1 MLPDWPAHFF
11 DSARAFLSA
20 SDGYSPPPATPIVA
34 SVLSPRSSLSRSS
47 RSGDGKKSKQS
58 AKPDLFEWICAEC
71 VHGKNEVVEQQYLSS
86 RRDAATSS
94 DFLSDSQEA
103 GALDIAALAE
113 VSWVHE
119 FLDRQVLVWWQDDGC
134 CYRGTVS
141 AYDPLS
147 RRHRVSYDDGEW
159 EFIDLATES
168 VLYILNG
175 AENMDANTS
184 QSCMKN
190 KSSSSNQ
197 SPTVDLAPPHKR
209 TKRF

>member
-1 MLPDWPAHFF
+1 M
-11 DSARAFLSA
+11 
-20 SDGYSPPPATPIVA
+20 
-34 SVLSPRSSLSRSS
+34 
-47 RSGDGKKSKQS
+47 
-58 AKPDLFEWICAEC
+58 
-71 VHGKNEVVEQQYLSS
+71 EQQYLST

-94 DFLSDSQEA
+94 AFPADSQEI
-103 GALDIAALAE
+103 GALDFAALAG

-168 VLYILNG
+168 VLYVLTG
-175 AENMDANTS
+175 AGTADTHNI
-184 QSCMKN
+184 
-190 KSSSSNQ
+190 SSGSNSNL
-197 SPTVDLAPPHKR
+197 SPAADQAPPHKR